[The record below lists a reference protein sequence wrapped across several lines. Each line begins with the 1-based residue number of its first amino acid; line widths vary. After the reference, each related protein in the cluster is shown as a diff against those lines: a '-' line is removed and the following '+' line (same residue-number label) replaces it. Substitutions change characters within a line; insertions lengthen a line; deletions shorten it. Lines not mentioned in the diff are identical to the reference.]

1 MKEKI
6 IFIEFCP
13 CFRWYSVM
21 YKKFSNRLSG
31 GVANSRHRAPFRHL
45 DAVQLH
51 RFGGENRASG
61 VQSEKSRQ
69 SYGESFLTFFFLFPE
84 NWKIY
89 LSILYL
95 HKLRIK

>member
-1 MKEKI
+1 
-6 IFIEFCP
+6 
-13 CFRWYSVM
+13 M

-51 RFGGENRASG
+51 RIGGENRASG

-69 SYGESFLTFFFLFPE
+69 SYGESFLTFFFIPRKLR
-84 NWKIY
+84 NLLSILLLLS